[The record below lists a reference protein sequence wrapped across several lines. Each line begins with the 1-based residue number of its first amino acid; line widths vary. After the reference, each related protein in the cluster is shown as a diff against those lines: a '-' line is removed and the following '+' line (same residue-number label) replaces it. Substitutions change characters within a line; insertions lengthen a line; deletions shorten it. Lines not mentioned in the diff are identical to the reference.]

1 MITALLT
8 GVEHWDEKQ
17 GNFVE
22 NDQPEE
28 LAFEHSLITISLW
41 EARWQ
46 RAFLTKELS
55 QEERID
61 YVGRCMITTPT
72 KLTPTEIF
80 MRLTIEDAQRIAAY
94 ITSSQSATVIT
105 KLGSDKPSQNKI
117 ITSEMIYYYMVELD
131 IPIEFERWHI
141 NRLLT
146 FIDLVSMKREE
157 QNAKGK
163 KGTFKPSPEQ
173 NKARAELNSKR
184 LAQYGGS
191 K

>member
-8 GVEHWDEKQ
+8 DVEHYDEKL
-17 GNFVE
+17 GKFITPG
-22 NDQPEE
+22 QPEE

-61 YVGRCMITTPT
+61 YVGRCMVITPT
-72 KLTPTEIF
+72 KLTPAEIF
-80 MRLTIEDAQRIAAY
+80 MRLTVDDAQRIAEY
-94 ITSSQSATVIT
+94 IASSQSATVIT
-105 KLGSDKPSQNKI
+105 KLGATKPSQTKV
-117 ITSEMIYYYMVELD
+117 ITSEMVYYYMVELG

-146 FIDLVSMKREE
+146 FIDLMSMKREE
-157 QNAKGK
+157 QSGKGK
-163 KGTFKPSPEQ
+163 KNVFKPTPEQ
-173 NKARAELNSKR
+173 NAARAKLNAQR